1 MRWSMEGLSTR
12 AGLMAADRGAGYR
25 ADFRL
30 IVGRWLVVRLLV
42 DPGIHA
48 SHVPA
53 GDVTEGHDRAEG
65 DARTGIVAPHDAGA
79 IVADRIQA
87 GDRGAGGVEDLTD

>member
-1 MRWSMEGLSTR
+1 MRWSMQGLSS
-12 AGLMAADRGAGYR
+12 MAVLLSANRGAGYR

-30 IVGRWLVVRLLV
+30 IVGQWLVVLLLV
-42 DPGIHA
+42 DTGTHS

-87 GDRGAGGVEDLTD
+87 EDRGAGGVEDLT